1 MDSTTKKRKKGKRR
15 MKADKIQ
22 FALFLVIYKCFVCLS
37 QVDDKTAYQR
47 GAIDILV
54 IHTKNT

>member
-1 MDSTTKKRKKGKRR
+1 MIHRFQKKRGERR

-37 QVDDKTAYQR
+37 QGGDKTAYQR

>member
-1 MDSTTKKRKKGKRR
+1 

-37 QVDDKTAYQR
+37 QVDETAYQR